1 MAKRKAKS
9 LKDRRKRRLRYQA
22 GDELS
27 AAEKSKQ
34 YALGLKEASSE
45 ARMKGYDDKTE
56 RRAIRMH
63 ERAMR
68 RKFRKSDAVDP
79 LASERRRADRRG
91 VGTGAQKIV
100 ESGTPMFAMPGEEK
114 YGVKYMIEDY
124 TSPRDLGRTRS
135 RTEQLSE
142 KAARYK
148 ARRESNRERVKEKKD
163 IRAERK
169 YLRKMPKGAPGM
181 KEKREKLRGRARD
194 ARVKPIKGLFQRIK
208 DRCKGGQCRRAQRAG
223 TSGFAF
229 KEMGGFGKV
238 RRRGGMKK
246 CKHGC

>member
-27 AAEKSKQ
+27 AAEKSEQ

-45 ARMKGYDDKTE
+45 ARMEGYDDKTE

-124 TSPRDLGRTRS
+124 TSPRDIGRTRS

-148 ARRESNRERVKEKKD
+148 ARRERNRDRVKDKKD
-163 IRAERK
+163 IRAKRK
-169 YLRKMPKGAPGM
+169 YLRKMPKGAPGT
-181 KEKREKLRGRARD
+181 KEKGEKLRGRARD
-194 ARVKPIKGLFQRIK
+194 ARQKPKGPGLLKRLVDYCK
-208 DRCKGGQCRRAQRAG
+208 DGQCRRAGDAG
-223 TSGFAF
+223 FGFS
-229 KEMGGFGKV
+229 KYVSGGFGKV
-238 RRRGGMKK
+238 KRRGGMKK

>member
-27 AAEKSKQ
+27 AAEKSEQ

-45 ARMKGYDDKTE
+45 ARMEGYDDKTE

-124 TSPRDLGRTRS
+124 TSPRDIGRTRS

-148 ARRESNRERVKEKKD
+148 ARRERNRDRVKDKKD
-163 IRAERK
+163 IRAKRK
-169 YLRKMPKGAPGM
+169 YLRKMPKGAPGT
-181 KEKREKLRGRARD
+181 KEKKEQLRGRARD
-194 ARVKPIKGLFQRIK
+194 ARQRPTEGLFQRIAK
-208 DRCKGGQCRRAQRAG
+208 RCKGSQCRRDQDAG
-223 TSGFAF
+223 KTGSAY
-229 KEMGGFGKV
+229 KKLGGFGKV
-238 RRRGGMKK
+238 KRRGGMKK